1 MRLAGSDADAMAGLT
16 IDVGVEL
23 ARERGRASIFYDGIM
38 RIAEALIARLAPHLG
53 AFGGLFFHRA
63 LVRLGRRKP
72 REHGDDD

>member
-1 MRLAGSDADAMAGLT
+1 MPGLW
-16 IDVGVEL
+16 IDVRVEL
-23 ARERGRASIFYDGIM
+23 ARERRGAFILHDREM
-38 RIAEALIARLAPHLG
+38 RIAETLIARLAPHLG